1 MKLRL
6 IPTILYCSALAF
18 ALPLL
23 AGDTL
28 NAASPVEVVGTHGR
42 FDFIKFDSRNHRL
55 LACHTENGSLDVIDA
70 ATSKLIKSIP
80 TGNAQGV
87 AVDDKNRRYFVSC
100 SKPPKL
106 VIIDS
111 TKLEITGEVALPGP
125 ADVMAYD
132 STVDRAFVC
141 NDDKPEL
148 WVIDP
153 AAKTILAT
161 LTMPGA
167 GMEDLGINEKG
178 ARLYQCL
185 KESNELV
192 QVDLKGLKV
201 VTNWPTAPVEK
212 PHGMAM
218 VPGTDNLLVVG
229 GNGKLVLM
237 SQASGQVLSSTDI
250 APKVDEIAYDPGL
263 KRVYCASGTGTI
275 SVVSVDGTKL
285 TTLAPLTS
293 SPGAHSIAVDP
304 NTHIVWIVFAK
315 DGKAYVQGFASK

>member
-1 MKLRL
+1 MKLKL
-6 IPTILYCSALAF
+6 IPTLLYCSTVAF
-18 ALPLL
+18 VLPLL
-23 AGDTL
+23 ADNTL
-28 NAASPVEVVGTHGR
+28 TSTNPVEVAGTHGR
-42 FDFIKFDSRNHRL
+42 FDFIKFDSGNHRL

-70 ATSKLIKSIP
+70 ATSKVIKSIP

-132 STVDRAFVC
+132 STLDRAFVC

-153 AAKTILAT
+153 AAKSILTT
-161 LTMPGA
+161 LTMSGA
-167 GMEDLGINEKG
+167 GMEDLGIDDKSTY
-178 ARLYQCL
+178 LYQCL
-185 KESNELV
+185 KDSNELV

-201 VTNWPTAPVEK
+201 VTNWSTAPVEK
-212 PHGMAM
+212 PHGLAM
-218 VPGTDNLLVVG
+218 VPNTDTVLVVG
-229 GNGKLVLM
+229 GNGKLGLM
-237 SQASGQVLSSTDI
+237 SQTSGQVLSSTDI

-263 KRVYCASGTGTI
+263 KRVYCASGTGVI
-275 SVVSVDGTKL
+275 SVVALDGGKL

-304 NTHIVWIVFAK
+304 QTHTAWIVFAK
-315 DGKAYVQGFASK
+315 EGKPYVQAFTKK